1 MVLPTVQNLVIR
13 NIVIGDW
20 WGLKLTA

>member
-1 MVLPTVQNLVIR
+1 VLPPLQNLVVR
-13 NIVIGDW
+13 QIVIGDW

>member
-1 MVLPTVQNLVIR
+1 VLPPLQNLVDR
-13 NIVIGDW
+13 QIVIGDW

>member
-1 MVLPTVQNLVIR
+1 VLSLLQNLVVR
-13 NIVIGDW
+13 QIVIGDW

>member
-1 MVLPTVQNLVIR
+1 VLPPLQDLVVRQN
-13 NIVIGDW
+13 VIGDW